1 MSAAVATVLALLL
14 ALLLATLGSRQLWWR
29 RDWAG
34 LDDRCGGCSL
44 ESGEAFADLDE
55 LDRESVTFGL
65 EAFAFDGQL
74 GVVGLDPAP
83 SVLLAFD
90 FTAGLVALTTE
101 LFDRRVGG
109 GELLAEVTD
118 RRPHLGEFVTVV
130 ERLDQHR
137 RLVDA
142 GLSGAVGADAVSVAA
157 PFAWSAA
164 FAGDRHQT
172 RR

>member
-1 MSAAVATVLALLL
+1 MSAAVAALL
-14 ALLLATLGSRQLWWR
+14 AFLLAALGPRQRRWR
-29 RDWAG
+29 SDSAG
-34 LDDRCGGCSL
+34 FDDRCGGCLL
-44 ESGEAFADLDE
+44 ESCEAFTDLDE
-55 LDRESVTFGL
+55 LDSESVTFGL
-65 EAFAFDGQL
+65 EAVAFDCQL

-83 SVLLAFD
+83 PVLLAFE
-90 FTAGLVALTTE
+90 FAAGLVALTTD
-101 LFDRRVGG
+101 LFQGCVGG

-118 RRPHLGEFVTVV
+118 RCPYLGEFVAVI
-130 ERLDQHR
+130 ECLGDHR

-142 GLSGAVGADAVSVAA
+142 GLAGSVGADAVGVGA